1 MPACIKRQILM
12 VEKKKKNLLFVSF
25 YFVTQPQ
32 DLQKHSAVNPLFGNG
47 YESVQTIIGIGIVIG
62 RDLKGHFYL

>member
-1 MPACIKRQILM
+1 M
-12 VEKKKKNLLFVSF
+12 EKKENLLFVSF

-47 YESVQTIIGIGIVIG
+47 YESVQTVIVIGIVIG
-62 RDLKGHFYL
+62 QDLKGHFYL